1 MQLTPSSHVD
11 TFCRDHLPPA
21 DQWPDL
27 EFTLPEVLSYPDR
40 LNCADALLNGTI
52 ARLGADRPCLLP
64 QDSAQPTWTYGD
76 LAATAGQIAA
86 VLTQDLGLVPGN
98 RVLLRGPN
106 NPWMVACWFAVVL
119 AGGVAVATMPLLR
132 AAELATICEIAQVGL
147 ALCDDRFTADLEAA
161 GVPDLRTVAFRAGG
175 PGLGLEPGL
184 APEPAGSLNAL
195 AATKPAAFAPVPTA
209 ADDVAIIAF
218 TSGTTGR
225 PKAAMHFHR
234 EILAVADTFSARVLK
249 PGPDDVFTGT
259 PPLAFTFGLG
269 AMLIFPIRA
278 GAATL
283 LIERATPAELADHI
297 AARGVT
303 ICSTAPT
310 AYRAMLATGKAS
322 QLRGLRRPVSA
333 GETLPESV
341 WQAFFDATGVKIIDG
356 IGSTE
361 LLHIFIAA
369 ADESIR
375 PGSTG
380 LPVPGYRAMI
390 LDADGAPVP
399 DGQPGRLAV
408 KGPTGCK
415 YLADDR
421 QRSYVGSGGWNFTG
435 DTYIRDSD
443 GYFWYQA
450 RSDDMIVSAGYNIAG
465 PEVEEILLAH
475 PAVAE
480 CGVVGVADET
490 RGQIV
495 KAFIVLT
502 DAASAFAG
510 PGAGPGPG
518 PSPGLVAE
526 LQELVKAKIA
536 PYKYPRSIEFVAA
549 LPRTNTGKLQRFKL
563 RSAEPPPR

>member
-1 MQLTPSSHVD
+1 MPLTPSAHID

-21 DQWPDL
+21 DQWPEL
-27 EFTLPEVLSYPDR
+27 EFTLPELSYPDR
-40 LNCADALLNGTI
+40 LNCADALLNATI
-52 ARLGADRPCLLP
+52 ARLGPDRPCLLP
-64 QDSAQPTWTYGD
+64 QDPAEPAWSYGD
-76 LAATAGQIAA
+76 LAATASQIAA
-86 VLTQDLGLVPGN
+86 VLTEDLGLVPGN

-106 NPWMVACWFAVVL
+106 NPWMVACWFGVVL
-119 AGGVAVATMPLLR
+119 AGGVVVATMPLLR
-132 AAELATICEIAQVGL
+132 SAELTTICDIAQVRL
-147 ALCDDRFTADLEAA
+147 ALCDDRFTAELEAA
-161 GVPDLRTVAFRAGG
+161 EVPGLRTVAFTAG
-175 PGLGLEPGL
+175 PGSGLGPGSGSG
-184 APEPAGSLNAL
+184 PQESLNAL
-195 AATKPAAFAPVPTA
+195 AATKPTSFAPVQTA
-209 ADDVAIIAF
+209 ADDIAIIAF

-249 PGPDDVFTGT
+249 PGPEDIFTGT

-278 GAATL
+278 GSATL

-310 AYRAMLATGKAS
+310 AYRAMLAAGKAG

-333 GETLPESV
+333 GETLPGSV
-341 WQAFFDATGVKIIDG
+341 WQAFYDATGVAIIDG

-369 ADESIR
+369 ADGDIR

-380 LPVPGYRAMI
+380 LPVPGYRAAI
-390 LDADGAPVP
+390 LDADGVPVP

-435 DTYIRDSD
+435 DTYIRDAD
-443 GYFWYQA
+443 GYYWYQA

-465 PEVEEILLAH
+465 PEVEEVLLGH

-480 CGVVGVADET
+480 CGVVGVPDET

-495 KAFIVLT
+495 KAFIVLA
-502 DAASAFAG
+502 DGAAERGAADGSG
-510 PGAGPGPG
+510 PE
-518 PSPGLVAE
+518 LVTE

-536 PYKYPRSIEFVAA
+536 PYKYPRSIEFVPA

-563 RSAEPPPR
+563 RQGGP